1 MKQFENKH
9 NKYYIATIVKKSYS
23 EFGEDMTTNFLL
35 VKEMINYKAFINVN
49 EPVIIYKDVATDKT
63 YLFSEFVDILPYSKL
78 NKEDAK
84 KMLELYI
91 KDLKDKKS
99 RKKTYKIVRKIKQ
112 DSPKTRKN

>member
-78 NKEDAK
+78 NKEDANASS
-84 KMLELYI
+84 LFI
-91 KDLKDKKS
+91 
-99 RKKTYKIVRKIKQ
+99 TF
-112 DSPKTRKN
+112 